1 MSVVDPDPDTRHD
14 PDADTG
20 REPPPS
26 SAPARGRVIAL
37 LVGAALFAVMLALP
51 PPGGLSVAGWHVA
64 AVAVVMALWWL
75 TEALP
80 VAATA
85 LLPLVLMPL
94 LGIMPVK
101 AVSAH
106 YANPLIFLFM
116 GGFMIALA
124 LERWNLHRRIALR
137 VLKAFGTR
145 PAMLV
150 AGFMLATAS
159 LSMWISN
166 TATTVM
172 MVPIALSVLAL
183 LKDRKVARMEAGDA
197 KNFQVA
203 LMLGIAYA
211 ASIGGVGTLI
221 GTPPNALLAAYM
233 SETYGRTIGFAQWM
247 AFGMPV
253 VAVMLPAAWWLLTRR
268 VYPLGRKPIPG
279 AGAVISDELRAM
291 GAMSGP
297 ERRVAAVFIAAAA
310 LWVLRTPITSV
321 LPGLALSDAGI
332 AVAAA
337 VLLFALPSGA
347 KSAGAAADGGRAGTP
362 LMDWE
367 TALKLPWGVLI
378 LFGGGLALAAAIQKS
393 GLAGWIGGA
402 LGGGAGWP
410 PILVIG
416 TVAVLIVFLTEITSN
431 TATTAVFLPVVA
443 AVAPPGMDPL
453 LLTAT
458 VALSASCAFMMP
470 VATPPNAIVFGTGH
484 LRIGQMARAGLWLNL
499 MVIVIISIVVTS
511 LAPVIFG

>member
-1 MSVVDPDPDTRHD
+1 MSGTESAPGTIP
-14 PDADTG
+14 
-20 REPPPS
+20 EPPPGADGS
-26 SAPARGRVIAL
+26 SARIVAL
-37 LVGAALFAVMLALP
+37 AVGVGLFVLMLVLP
-51 PPGGLSVAGWHVA
+51 PPEGLSLKGWRVA
-64 AVAVVMALWWL
+64 AVAAVMALWWL
-75 TEALP
+75 SEALP

-85 LLPLVLMPL
+85 LLPILALPL
-94 LGIMPVK
+94 LGVMPIK
-101 AVSAH
+101 AVSAN

-116 GGFMIALA
+116 GGFIIALA
-124 LERWNLHRRIALR
+124 LERWDLHRRIALR
-137 VLKAFGTR
+137 VLTLFGTR
-145 PAMLV
+145 PTMLV
-150 AGFMLATAS
+150 AGFMLATAG

-183 LKDRKVARMEAGDA
+183 LRDGKVARMAAGDER
-197 KNFQVA
+197 NFRVA

-233 SETYGRTIGFAQWM
+233 ADAHGRAIGFAQWM

-253 VAVMLPAAWWLLTRR
+253 VAVMLPTAWWLLVRI
-268 VYPLGRKPIPG
+268 VYPLGRTPLPG
-279 AGAVISDELRAM
+279 AGAVIQGELAAM
-291 GAMSGP
+291 GVMTRP
-297 ERRVAAVFIAAAA
+297 ERRVAAVFFAAAA
-310 LWVLRTPITSV
+310 FWVLRAPIHSV
-321 LPGLALSDAGI
+321 LPKLPLSDAGI
-332 AVAAA
+332 AIAAA
-337 VLLFALPSGA
+337 LLLFALP
-347 KSAGAAADGGRAGTP
+347 AGETRDDTPPGTR

-378 LFGGGLALAAAIQKS
+378 LFGGGLALAAAIQSS
-393 GLAGWIGGA
+393 GLAAWIGGA
-402 LGGGAGWP
+402 LRGGAGWA
-410 PILVIG
+410 PILAVG
-416 TVAVLIVFLTEITSN
+416 AVAALIVFLTEITSN

-484 LRIGQMARAGLWLNL
+484 VTIPQMARAGFLLNL
-499 MVIVIISIVVTS
+499 FVILLISIVVTT
-511 LAPVIFG
+511 LVPVVFG

>member
-1 MSVVDPDPDTRHD
+1 MSVTNSAPDTI
-14 PDADTG
+14 P
-20 REPPPS
+20 EPPKPDGS
-26 SAPARGRVIAL
+26 RNRVIAL
-37 LVGAALFAVMLALP
+37 LAGAALFCVMLAVP
-51 PPGGLSVAGWHVA
+51 PPEGLSQAGWRVA
-64 AVAVVMALWWL
+64 AVALVMALWWL

-85 LLPLVLMPL
+85 LLPIVLLPL
-94 LGIMPVK
+94 LGIEPIKKVT
-101 AVSAH
+101 AN

-116 GGFMIALA
+116 GGFMLALA
-124 LERWNLHRRIALR
+124 LQRWNLHRRIALG

-145 PAMLV
+145 PTMLV
-150 AGFMLATAS
+150 AGFMLATAA

-172 MVPIALSVLAL
+172 MVTIAVSVLAL
-183 LKDRKVARMEAGDA
+183 LNDDKVAHMDAGDE
-197 KNFQVA
+197 KNFHVA

-233 SETYGRTIGFAQWM
+233 ADQHGRAIGFAQWM
-247 AFGMPV
+247 AFGLPI
-253 VAVMLPAAWWLLTRR
+253 VAVMLPAAWWLLVRFA
-268 VYPLGRKPIPG
+268 YPLQRAAIPG
-279 AGAVISDELRAM
+279 AAGVISGELRALGRM
-291 GAMSGP
+291 TVP
-297 ERRVAAVFIAAAA
+297 ERRVGLVFIGAAA
-310 LWVLRTPITSV
+310 LWIFRVPVDKL
-321 LPGLALSDAGI
+321 LPGLSLSDAGI

-337 VLLFALPSGA
+337 LLLFALPSGVA
-347 KSAGAAADGGRAGTP
+347 KADARAGQR

-378 LFGGGLALAAAIQKS
+378 LFGGGLALAGAIQAS

-402 LGGGAGWP
+402 LKGGDAWPLILAVGA
-410 PILVIG
+410 
-416 TVAVLIVFLTEITSN
+416 VAALIVFLTEITSN

-443 AVAPPGMDPL
+443 AVAPAGMDPL

-484 LRIGQMARAGLWLNL
+484 VTIPQMARAGLLLNL
-499 MVIVIISIVVTS
+499 FIIVLISVAVTT
-511 LAPVIFG
+511 LVPVIFG